1 MSWFIMMVLVD
12 LSTILTYSVGA
23 LPSSVL
29 SKITTDND
37 SKVMTTNVIVDL
49 WDAQKGWT
57 QAENES
63 LKFYSTLAKEDGKG
77 EMYIAPCEI
86 FSWSLGAYV
95 IERKYNLLRDPH
107 KKGLNRYGGWI
118 LYL

>member
-1 MSWFIMMVLVD
+1 LIKKTLIAGVLIQMSWFIMMVLVD

-49 WDAQKGWT
+49 
-57 QAENES
+57 
-63 LKFYSTLAKEDGKG
+63 
-77 EMYIAPCEI
+77 
-86 FSWSLGAYV
+86 
-95 IERKYNLLRDPH
+95 
-107 KKGLNRYGGWI
+107 
-118 LYL
+118 